1 LLLEVKNL
9 YVEFRTFDG
18 ITKAVNGI
26 DFTVDKGEIL
36 GIVGESG
43 CGKSV
48 CTHAILQLIPMPP
61 GVVTQGE
68 IIFEG
73 KNLLA
78 MNEEVINQIRGNDIG
93 MIFQE
98 PMTSLNPV
106 FTVEDQIVETVKLHM
121 PEISKN
127 KRKEKAIEVLKM
139 VGIPSPES
147 RLKCY
152 PHELSGGMRQ
162 RVMIAMSLV
171 CNPKLL
177 IADEPTTA
185 LDVTIQAQILE
196 IINDLRKKYG
206 LAVIL
211 ITHDL
216 GVISETADR
225 VAVMYAGKII
235 ETGTAKQIFNE
246 PTHPYTIGL
255 LESLPAYESQD
266 VVKSGTGKKLLK
278 TIQGQVPDMRT
289 RIAGCAFA
297 NRCALATK
305 ECTEVL
311 PQLKEFKP
319 NHLVACLKK

>member
-1 LLLEVKNL
+1 
-9 YVEFRTFDG
+9 
-18 ITKAVNGI
+18 
-26 DFTVDKGEIL
+26 
-36 GIVGESG
+36 
-43 CGKSV
+43 
-48 CTHAILQLIPMPP
+48 M
-61 GVVTQGE
+61 
-68 IIFEG
+68 
-73 KNLLA
+73 
-78 MNEEVINQIRGNDIG
+78 
-93 MIFQE
+93 
-98 PMTSLNPV
+98 
-106 FTVEDQIVETVKLHM
+106 
-121 PEISKN
+121 
-127 KRKEKAIEVLKM
+127 
-139 VGIPSPES
+139 
-147 RLKCY
+147 
-152 PHELSGGMRQ
+152 
-162 RVMIAMSLV
+162 
-171 CNPKLL
+171 
-177 IADEPTTA
+177 
-185 LDVTIQAQILE
+185 TIQAQILE